1 MVGKYSRLSLLAAF
15 SIVFILAIAGFASA
29 MNANFTIN
37 NPSSF
42 YNFGQ
47 NDTFNFSIGAMT
59 ENITH
64 VVILF
69 TSTDADPDIF
79 VVDGNGTTASNIT
92 FRNASSDA
100 GASTTINLTFENTTA
115 AGIIPNGTTRNFWIT
130 VRSRSNSQS
139 AIAFTINTTGIT
151 GATNL
156 IVTSSLQFYPAFAFT
171 GYVRN
176 ETGCS
181 TCWQNGTNVTIY
193 GITRDPTGGP
203 STSAALS
210 STMTN
215 LSGYF
220 RLANVNASPN
230 FQGYQ
235 LKTIF
240 YNVSGLATKT
250 GMPLPEFP
258 SFMYYNSRGGG
269 EGGEEMFD
277 MTLNGGTFYLQ
288 PGFTINLTATNGTSN
303 VSFGYEVIDNA
314 LGFPVESQFQKKTY
328 NEVIVLPANRAYTI
342 SFFRMFS
349 FPGSSFGYLMDPTAC
364 DMNNLSR
371 RDNMYDSTCPAPP
384 KAYNNNK
391 STAVGGAVIQTNQ
404 SLVMRKTTIHGCINV
419 QAGANNSDINITSIS
434 IKMLPWT
441 TDTGS
446 FVPPR
451 SGDDGSINLTRD
463 INITYPGC
471 FAYYNFSLLNQTG
484 YMLEFYAGN
493 ASLGNASANP
503 AAANNLAAFQNLT
516 TNDNLEVNVTL
527 YKLAGNFYNTNTSG
541 VSVNTSLMKVNI
553 INSTGGLVTT
563 NVNVNLKV
571 RNRAA
576 GIGTVYYIVDSQSI
590 SNGTFYVPVLNN
602 SNYAKVMVFS
612 QNGPPRETSMN
623 LSASE
628 INITV
633 RSMGMEKGFRK
644 FQDNGTL
651 DTVNT
656 TSTPIQ
662 MRFLQTTPECSIP
675 DAPSSCEITNM
686 SAGNFNPLKALLA
699 GKVNMEIKITSTNV
713 SLIFHDYDM
722 MSAKQPPMESIL
734 EENASARTNEAG
746 TSVQETWNFG
756 SFAPADSYTNVTIII
771 PYSDS
776 SSAST
781 YLNDS
786 AAANLSIPLLYDENS
801 NLLYNSSRG
810 DVPANLTED
819 FLEYNNSF
827 YRALINSTN
836 GINVSKE
843 DISSVAF
850 MNTSANYLALK
861 VPHFSTIGAVVSGS
875 ALATTSSSTTST
887 STSSG
892 SGSGSG
898 TTSSYWQNTFAKDDK
913 ELSVLASINQ
923 LLRIRERVSI
933 KVNSETHHVGVV
945 ELSSTSATVNI
956 SSIPQ
961 QAVLKTGESAKF
973 DLTNDNYYDVLI
985 TLNSIVSSYGTKANL
1000 TIASIREMKPS
1011 ANAGTTDSV
1020 EDPSEDATNSISQP
1034 QGLIVDKKMPTT
1046 VWIIVII
1053 IVLVALAVVYYFVWG
1068 KDKDI
1073 RSRVKI
1079 GQHSK
1084 DIKVH

>member
-139 AIAFTINTTGIT
+139 AMAFTINTTGIT

-156 IVTSSLQFYPAFAFT
+156 SVTSSLQFYPAFAFT

-210 STMTN
+210 FTM
-215 LSGYF
+215 
-220 RLANVNASPN
+220 
-230 FQGYQ
+230 
-235 LKTIF
+235 
-240 YNVSGLATKT
+240 
-250 GMPLPEFP
+250 
-258 SFMYYNSRGGG
+258 
-269 EGGEEMFD
+269 
-277 MTLNGGTFYLQ
+277 
-288 PGFTINLTATNGTSN
+288 NLTATNGPSN

-371 RDNMYDSTCPAPP
+371 RDNMNDSTCPAPP
-384 KAYNNNK
+384 KAYNINK

-836 GINVSKE
+836 GI
-843 DISSVAF
+843 
-850 MNTSANYLALK
+850 
-861 VPHFSTIGAVVSGS
+861 
-875 ALATTSSSTTST
+875 
-887 STSSG
+887 
-892 SGSGSG
+892 
-898 TTSSYWQNTFAKDDK
+898 
-913 ELSVLASINQ
+913 
-923 LLRIRERVSI
+923 
-933 KVNSETHHVGVV
+933 
-945 ELSSTSATVNI
+945 
-956 SSIPQ
+956 
-961 QAVLKTGESAKF
+961 
-973 DLTNDNYYDVLI
+973 
-985 TLNSIVSSYGTKANL
+985 
-1000 TIASIREMKPS
+1000 
-1011 ANAGTTDSV
+1011 
-1020 EDPSEDATNSISQP
+1020 
-1034 QGLIVDKKMPTT
+1034 
-1046 VWIIVII
+1046 
-1053 IVLVALAVVYYFVWG
+1053 
-1068 KDKDI
+1068 
-1073 RSRVKI
+1073 
-1079 GQHSK
+1079 
-1084 DIKVH
+1084 